1 MVEKLLRGER
11 IGELELKNLDDAIV
25 RIEPAGG
32 GGGISVPR
40 ENGGGASRNVYILRF
55 DSASS
60 GERRIQLLG
69 LQREILKNQLVL
81 LKSLS
86 AIANYQV
93 NLGTRTAR
101 VENIMRDVTLGLKDS
116 GVEIGKIAGDV
127 AGASAKMT
135 DVASASADMAEEMKK
150 MARSIDDIEGAIDNV
165 DSMIRRMASGIESQA
180 FSDGVAMHRI
190 GHDIESGIGSL
201 ADGIFDESEERIVNI
216 CRAVGASTYLS
227 GAGAKVYLDPAEFEA
242 AGIELLFQEF
252 KTPEYPQLYGDF
264 EPYMGVIDVL
274 MNCGDESLGI
284 IRRGGK

>member
-1 MVEKLLRGER
+1 M
-11 IGELELKNLDDAIV
+11 
-25 RIEPAGG
+25 
-32 GGGISVPR
+32 
-40 ENGGGASRNVYILRF
+40 
-55 DSASS
+55 
-60 GERRIQLLG
+60 
-69 LQREILKNQLVL
+69 L

-180 FSDGVAMHRI
+180 FSDGVAMRKI
-190 GHDIESGIGSL
+190 GRDIESGIGSS
-201 ADGIFDESEERIVNI
+201 ADGIFDESEER
-216 CRAVGASTYLS
+216 
-227 GAGAKVYLDPAEFEA
+227 LDRIMETFDGFSDRLDALDGRSP
-242 AGIELLFQEF
+242 
-252 KTPEYPQLYGDF
+252 
-264 EPYMGVIDVL
+264 
-274 MNCGDESLGI
+274 DE
-284 IRRGGK
+284 

>member
-1 MVEKLLRGER
+1 MRHGIRAALGAACLWAAAASAAESAPASAAPPAHRGGDAETQRAFEVVEKLLRGER

-180 FSDGVAMHRI
+180 FSDGVAMRKI
-190 GHDIESGIGSL
+190 GRDIESGIGSS
-201 ADGIFDESEERIVNI
+201 ADGIFDESEER
-216 CRAVGASTYLS
+216 
-227 GAGAKVYLDPAEFEA
+227 LDRIMETFDGFSDRLDALDGRSP
-242 AGIELLFQEF
+242 
-252 KTPEYPQLYGDF
+252 
-264 EPYMGVIDVL
+264 
-274 MNCGDESLGI
+274 DE
-284 IRRGGK
+284 

>member
-1 MVEKLLRGER
+1 MRHGIRAALGAAGLGAAAASAAESAPASAAPPAHRGGDAETQRAFEVVEKLLRGER
-11 IGELELKNLDDAIV
+11 IGELELKNLYDAIV
-25 RIEPAGG
+25 RIEPTGG

-180 FSDGVAMHRI
+180 FSDGVAMRKI
-190 GHDIESGIGSL
+190 GRDIESGIGSS
-201 ADGIFDESEERIVNI
+201 ADGIFDESEER
-216 CRAVGASTYLS
+216 
-227 GAGAKVYLDPAEFEA
+227 LDRIMETVDGFSDRLDA
-242 AGIELLFQEF
+242 
-252 KTPEYPQLYGDF
+252 
-264 EPYMGVIDVL
+264 
-274 MNCGDESLGI
+274 LGG
-284 IRRGGK
+284 RSPDG